1 MFNQKICKNNWKLRE
16 IKNIQFQLQPKF
28 DQMSLIFLKN
38 ELMVFK
44 IILCVKEGG
53 VKRWKDAFIS
63 LLGGVMIVVVKSNCF
78 HITIF
83 YEY

>member
-1 MFNQKICKNNWKLRE
+1 
-16 IKNIQFQLQPKF
+16 
-28 DQMSLIFLKN
+28 MSLIFLKN